1 MQVSAIELTTFRSWE
16 KLKLSFG
23 AGTTALVGPNG
34 CGKTSVLEAA
44 WYCAALESHRT
55 SADAALVRQGA
66 ATAVIRCDVE
76 RGRPETVMRKER
88 IELEIVTR
96 GRARARLGGAPV
108 TRRRDVLGALRATIF
123 SPELLAVVRAEPSD
137 RRRFI
142 ADLLVQMHP
151 RFHAV
156 AREYDRAL
164 RQRNALL
171 RDHVGARTLPR
182 GLEAWDESLIGPGA
196 ELCAGRAAAVRRLAP
211 RAREA
216 YEAVGGGSAC
226 SVGYVPNVPAPEE
239 ETAKA
244 WADEMRARIS
254 ARRSDELARGV
265 TLVGPHR
272 DDLAIEISGMPART
286 HASHGESWLA
296 ALALVLGGHAALT
309 ESLGE
314 QPVLLLDDPFTLLA
328 PERSV
333 RLARALPAG
342 AQVLVTAA
350 DPAEIPE
357 ELAAA
362 HLDVGGVRNG

>member
-1 MQVSAIELTTFRSWE
+1 MRVRAIELTTFRSWE
-16 KLKLSFG
+16 SLSLSFEG
-23 AGTTALVGPNG
+23 DTTALVGPNG

-55 SADAALVRQGA
+55 SADAVLVRRGS

-76 RGRPETVMRKER
+76 RGRPQAVVRNER
-88 IELEIVTR
+88 VELEIVTR

-108 TRRRDVLGALRATIF
+108 TRRRDVLGTLRAAIF

-137 RRRFI
+137 RRRFV

-156 AREYDRAL
+156 ARDYDRAL

-171 RDHVGARTLPR
+171 RDHAGSRTPPR
-182 GLEAWDESLIGPGA
+182 GLEAWDEALIGPGA
-196 ELCAGRAAAVRRLAP
+196 ELCAGRARVVRHLSP
-211 RAREA
+211 HAREA
-216 YEAVGGGSAC
+216 YEAVGGGAAFD
-226 SVGYVPNVPAPEE
+226 VGYVPNVPAPEE
-239 ETAKA
+239 QTVDA
-244 WADEMRARIS
+244 WAAQMRARLD
-254 ARRSDELARGV
+254 ARRADELTRGL

-272 DDLAIEISGMPART
+272 DDLAIDIAGMPART

-314 QPVLLLDDPFTLLA
+314 QPVLLLDDPFTLLD
-328 PERSV
+328 PERRV

-350 DPAEIPE
+350 DPAEIPP
-357 ELAAA
+357 ELDAK
-362 HLDVGGVRNG
+362 HVDVGSAHNG